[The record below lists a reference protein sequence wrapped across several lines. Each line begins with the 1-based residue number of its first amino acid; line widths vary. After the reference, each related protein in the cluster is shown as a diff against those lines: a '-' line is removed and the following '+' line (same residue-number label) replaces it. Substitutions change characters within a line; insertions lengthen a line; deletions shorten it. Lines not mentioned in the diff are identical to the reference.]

1 MSDALNPTGAAQPT
15 LSTAYTSSSNPISKD
30 PAESSQSF
38 DASSNAATT
47 DTRLPTKQASDAS
60 GLRNAKYGQGKG
72 IHGAPAGEE
81 AKGLTNEDVG
91 RHKELDGEQMAAPG
105 EGRVAEAVRKGGEGM
120 GGGGSQPDL
129 ASELDRKKAE
139 QKDAREAID
148 QSKGEARRAGGVAGQ
163 TGGPANPVDRQAGG
177 NYPN

>member
-1 MSDALNPTGAAQPT
+1 MPDALNPTGAAQPT
-15 LSTAYTSSSNPISKD
+15 NSTPYTNSANPITKD
-30 PAESSQSF
+30 PTESSQSF

-47 DTRLPTKQASDAS
+47 DTRLPTKQASDAA
-60 GLRNAKYGQGKG
+60 GLRNAKYGEGAG

-81 AKGLTNEDVG
+81 GKGLTSEDVG

-105 EGRVAEAVRKGGEGM
+105 EGKVAAAVRQGGEGM

-129 ASELDRKKAE
+129 VSDLDRKKEE
-139 QKDAREAID
+139 QREAREAID
-148 QSKGEARRAGGVAGQ
+148 QSKEGAMKAGGAAGQ